1 MTESESPRV
10 HRPPI
15 VVLGVQ
21 PNDPPFRM
29 VEVAGELVGKAHSV
43 LDVIEIARLVGLE
56 DADLDDPD
64 VVRWVGGDKFTWT
77 PWWPGRGSRKAHK
90 ERREHG
96 HREHGLWRHR
106 AHGEAEEPAEEN
118 GGPAPGPPPPP
129 PA

>member
-29 VEVAGELVGKAHSV
+29 IEVAGELVGKAHSV

-77 PWWPGRGSRKAHK
+77 PWWPGRGPRK
-90 ERREHG
+90 
-96 HREHGLWRHR
+96 HREHGFWRHK
-106 AHGEAEEPAEEN
+106 AHGQAEEAGEEATTEEN
-118 GGPAPGPPPPP
+118 GGPNPEPRPDTGPPHP
-129 PA
+129 